1 MTGCPLSFGDRGWIL
16 LFASVAHP
24 SAKEPVSVAST
35 AITIVFQVCALQE
48 LNNVDRNCKITKDR
62 VINALMHQ
70 LGYTFPIFNILKA
83 SIAKKAFTNGMMDG
97 WQ

>member
-1 MTGCPLSFGDRGWIL
+1 MQHKYNLHIEGL
-16 LFASVAHP
+16 LFVTVADPSTKKPVTLASA
-24 SAKEPVSVAST
+24 T
-35 AITIVFQVCALQE
+35 MTIVFQICALQE

-70 LGYTFPIFNILKA
+70 LGYTIPIFNILTA
-83 SIAKKAFTNGMMDG
+83 SIAKKVFTNGMMDG

>member
-1 MTGCPLSFGDRGWIL
+1 MLSV
-16 LFASVAHP
+16 SVAHP

-62 VINALMHQ
+62 VIDVLMHQ
-70 LGYTFPIFNILKA
+70 LGYTLPIFNILKA
-83 SIAKKAFTNGMMDG
+83 SITKKAFANGMMDG

>member
-1 MTGCPLSFGDRGWIL
+1 M
-16 LFASVAHP
+16 LFVSVAHP
-24 SAKEPVSVAST
+24 SAKEPVTVAFT

-48 LNNVDRNCKITKDR
+48 LNDVDCNSKITKDR

-70 LGYTFPIFNILKA
+70 LGYTIPIFNILTA
-83 SIAKKAFTNGMMDG
+83 SIAKKVFTNGMMDG

>member
-1 MTGCPLSFGDRGWIL
+1 M
-16 LFASVAHP
+16 LFVSVAHP
-24 SAKEPVSVAST
+24 SAKEPVTVAST

-62 VINALMHQ
+62 VIDALLHQ
-70 LGYTFPIFNILKA
+70 HGYTFPILNILKA
-83 SIAKKAFTNGMMDG
+83 SITKKALTNGMMDG